1 MDLKK
6 PATVVQALF
15 LAALLAAVGVMVV
28 TAHDNL
34 TRQNIATGFGFLFD
48 ETGWDLGASLI
59 QHSARDPYWRTFL
72 VGLLNTLLL
81 AFICI
86 VLATFLGV
94 LVALVRTSGN
104 PVMAGLSAFY
114 INTCRNIP
122 LLVQVFFW
130 YQVTRYLPPVRQA
143 ISLGDVSFLSNRGLY
158 VPSVAVDIGLAP
170 IAVAVLAC
178 AVLLL
183 AFRAVNGSREKA
195 GAPPYPYL
203 FLFGAW
209 LAVVAVIAAIARPE
223 ITVSVPR
230 LTGFN
235 FQGGMAL
242 SPEFTA
248 LVTAIV
254 IYNAAFIAEIVR
266 SGILSVPKGQVQ
278 AARNIG
284 LSPGVIYWKIV
295 IPQAFR
301 VAIPPLTNQ
310 SIFIAKESSL
320 AVAIGY
326 TDLFSVGTVAINH
339 TGQSIEVIAVL
350 MLVYLAISFGLSGV
364 GNHLNRS
371 ITRRWTR

>member
-15 LAALLAAVGVMVV
+15 LAALLTAVGVMAL
-28 TAHDNL
+28 TAHENL

-59 QHSARDPYWRTFL
+59 AHSARDPYWRTFL
-72 VGLLNTLLL
+72 AGLLNTLLL

-86 VLATFLGV
+86 TLATALGV

-130 YQVTRYLPPVRQA
+130 YNVTRYLPPVRQA
-143 ISLGDVSFLSNRGLY
+143 ISFGDISFLSNRGLY
-158 VPSVAVDIGLAP
+158 VPSIFVDIGLVP
-170 IAVAVLAC
+170 VAIGILAC
-178 AVLLL
+178 AAIVP
-183 AFRAVNGSREKA
+183 AFRAVNRARAA
-195 GAPPYPYL
+195 GEGEPLPL
-203 FLFGAW
+203 SFLLLAW
-209 LAVVAVIAAIARPE
+209 LAVAAVTAAVARPA
-223 ITVSVPR
+223 IGVSVPR
-230 LTGFN
+230 LAGFN
-235 FQGGMAL
+235 FQGGLAL
-242 SPEFTA
+242 SPEFIA
-248 LVTAIV
+248 LATAIV
-254 IYNAAFIAEIVR
+254 IYNAAFVAEIVR
-266 SGILSVPKGQVQ
+266 SGILSVPKGQIQ

-284 LSPGVIYWKIV
+284 LSPGRIFWKIV

-350 MLVYLAISFGLSGV
+350 MLVYLSISFALSAV
-364 GNHLNRS
+364 GNHINRT
-371 ITRRWTR
+371 ITRRWSR